1 MTDSLSWYL
10 NAILEPDSL
19 GLESDVRAYYVKL
32 ETGTNGVGLPNHPN
46 YYLGPDPRC
55 SGDTTTTDT
64 TSAIAPMQEALS
76 WKVYPTMAQGT
87 VTVET
92 SSPGGDI
99 TVLDAMGKTML
110 STPIEGRT
118 TILET
123 GAWPGGVY
131 LVVLSDNRR
140 VLGTRTVIRPW

>member
-19 GLESDVRAYYVKL
+19 GLESDVRAYYLKL

-46 YYLGPDPRC
+46 YYLGPDPHC

-64 TSAIAPMQEALS
+64 TSAIAPVPEALS
-76 WKVYPTMAQGT
+76 WKVYPTVAQGT

-99 TVLDAMGKTML
+99 TVLDAMGRIVMRTAM
-110 STPIEGRT
+110 EGGGLR
-118 TILET
+118 LN
-123 GAWPGGVY
+123 ARDWPVGSYRVFLMRDGRY
-131 LVVLSDNRR
+131 LGS
-140 VLGTRTVIRPW
+140 RTVIKP